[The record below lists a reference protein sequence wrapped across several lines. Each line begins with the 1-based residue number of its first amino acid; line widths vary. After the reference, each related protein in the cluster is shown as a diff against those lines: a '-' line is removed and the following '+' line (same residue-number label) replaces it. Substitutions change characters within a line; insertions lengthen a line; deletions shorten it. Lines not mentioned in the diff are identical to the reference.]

1 MDHNRLNAQK
11 KKIGEW
17 NGKEYKVEE
26 ESWRVRATS
35 QDEDATRKQKFAT
48 FNRNQSNEQVL
59 PASVMSFG

>member
-35 QDEDATRKQKFAT
+35 
-48 FNRNQSNEQVL
+48 
-59 PASVMSFG
+59 